1 MSQNDKE
8 KQDKRKRFEIVDDS
22 SENDEEGKNG
32 HNYLA
37 LGISLG
43 MIFGISVGS
52 VLEQPA
58 IGISLGILLGTAF
71 GVIMNRKQ

>member
-1 MSQNDKE
+1 MSKSDKE

-22 SENDEEGKNG
+22 SENGEEG
-32 HNYLA
+32 NYLA

-71 GVIMNRKQ
+71 GLIMNRKQ